1 MQGYISDMDPL
12 QYSFLNQE
20 EDPVMALMED
30 DNNLLPEGDEDSDTD
45 EEEDEINAGGQGNT
59 GMDMDSDRDFMD
71 FQNNIK
77 SDAGMMSTGGEAKDG
92 ENDDRT
98 EYDESRKKR
107 SIIKFHRKRLIITS
121 SKKTKKSNSVKWK
134 GCLRMLNVHLLFR
147 RKPKYSKYYL

>member
-45 EEEDEINAGGQGNT
+45 EEEDEISKGVKGMGN
-59 GMDMDSDRDFMD
+59 MDMDSGKDFMD

-77 SDAGMMSTGGEAKDG
+77 SDAGMMSTGGEAKEE
-92 ENDDRT
+92 ENIVKPDD
-98 EYDESRKKR
+98 DDSRKKR
-107 SIIKFHRKRLIITS
+107 SILQFHRKRVIITP
-121 SKKTKKSNSVKWK
+121 SKRTKKSNSVKWK
-134 GCLRMLNVHLLFR
+134 GCLRMLNVHHLFS
-147 RKPKYSKYYL
+147 RKPKYNF